1 MARKIARPEDVAVAA
16 AMPAPAPEAAPQ
28 DDAAAR
34 RNARQRSVL
43 HPERSREIA
52 GRLVEMREYGYI
64 EGLRV
69 QAAAA
74 AFLEELFALFPR
86 SGPLPT
92 DDAINALIARHVTAV
107 HWMMAQAMT
116 PWDDDLEAF
125 GEAVK
130 ANTRW
135 IGQLGYEQG
144 EALKNL
150 WWSAAADFF
159 FRLLRSK
166 AEAQLAQ
173 ESPSASAASITP

>member
-1 MARKIARPEDVAVAA
+1 
-16 AMPAPAPEAAPQ
+16 
-28 DDAAAR
+28 
-34 RNARQRSVL
+34 
-43 HPERSREIA
+43 
-52 GRLVEMREYGYI
+52 
-64 EGLRV
+64 
-69 QAAAA
+69 
-74 AFLEELFALFPR
+74 
-86 SGPLPT
+86 
-92 DDAINALIARHVTAV
+92 
-107 HWMMAQAMT
+107 MMAQAMT

-173 ESPSASAASITP
+173 ESPPASAASITP